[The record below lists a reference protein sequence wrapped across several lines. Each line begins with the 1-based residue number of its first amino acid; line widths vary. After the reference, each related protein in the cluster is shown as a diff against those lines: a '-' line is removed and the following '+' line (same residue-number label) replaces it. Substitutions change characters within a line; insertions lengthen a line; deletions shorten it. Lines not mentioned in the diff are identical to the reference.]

1 MLHLAEVRK
10 KASGYA
16 ASGSLII
23 SNENV
28 DERMGQNIFG
38 LYLAV
43 WLRAAH
49 VKVRRT
55 GDFRE
60 GFNST
65 KYKTRAQEEGA
76 QTQVGG
82 HSCQH

>member
-1 MLHLAEVRK
+1 
-10 KASGYA
+10 
-16 ASGSLII
+16 
-23 SNENV
+23 
-28 DERMGQNIFG
+28 MGQNIFG

-49 VKVRRT
+49 VKMRRT